1 MFVCGKLNE
10 LDVHF
15 SDHFTLQRIE
25 FEQLIYFFNT
35 FNIFT
40 NEMLEKNRI
49 RQVLLFLWILS
60 LGLVRGQVSY
70 SIPEEMPKGS
80 FVGNIA
86 QDLGLDLKRLNTGKA
101 RIYTGDD
108 TEYISLNKDRGVL
121 SIKERIDREAL
132 CRQTTPCALHF
143 QIMLEDPMEFYTVT
157 VEITDIN
164 DNPPV
169 FRKNEMKFEINELA
183 QTGARFVL
191 ETANDQ
197 DVGVNGLLFLP

>member
-1 MFVCGKLNE
+1 MFVCGKLNK
-10 LDVHF
+10 LDVRY
-15 SDHFTLQRIE
+15 SDHFTLQTIE
-25 FEQLIYFFNT
+25 FEELIYFFNI

-40 NEMLEKNRI
+40 NAMLEKNRI

-121 SIKERIDREAL
+121 SIKERIDREVL
-132 CRQTTPCALHF
+132 CEQTTPCALHF
-143 QIMLEDPMEFYTVT
+143 QID
-157 VEITDIN
+157 
-164 DNPPV
+164 
-169 FRKNEMKFEINELA
+169 RKS
-183 QTGARFVL
+183 V
-191 ETANDQ
+191 
-197 DVGVNGLLFLP
+197 V